1 MKSWQETFLDT
12 NYRTAR
18 WYSELGFCSCVVKGG
33 RREEGSE
40 RERCL
45 CLDNTA
51 LFCYGLF
58 HAELSPEKYRRE
70 LRSVCGG
77 GRGRT
82 LPTDSKSR
90 LE

>member
-1 MKSWQETFLDT
+1 MFLFF
-12 NYRTAR
+12 RVFLRAG
-18 WYSELGFCSCVVKGG
+18 EG
-33 RREEGSE
+33 RKEE

-45 CLDNTA
+45 CLDNA
-51 LFCYGLF
+51 AWFCYGLF

-82 LPTDSKSR
+82 LATDSKSR